1 MQRDL
6 KIEAAKPTDADG
18 IGDLYVAS
26 RAVTLSFLREV
37 HTPSE
42 MRAWVRDI
50 LLVRQTTW
58 VARVDDEL
66 FGFMTLDEDNIDQLY
81 LHPEMRRRGIG
92 SALVA
97 HAKTQNPHGL
107 RLVTFQKNLTA
118 RAFYEKHGFIPVAF
132 GDGSNNEEGEPD
144 VFYEWKP

>member
-1 MQRDL
+1 MLKDL
-6 KIEAAKPTDADG
+6 RIEAAKPTDAAK

-26 RAVTLSFLREV
+26 RAVALSFLHEV
-37 HTPSE
+37 HTPDE

-50 LLVRQTTW
+50 LLVRETTW
-58 VARVDDEL
+58 VASVGDDL
-66 FGFMTLDEDNIDQLY
+66 SGFMTLDNDEIDQLY

-97 HAKTQNPHGL
+97 HAKTQSPNGL

-118 RAFYEKHGFIPVAF
+118 RAFYEKHGFTPVAF
-132 GDGSNNEEGEPD
+132 GDGSKNEEGEPD

>member
-1 MQRDL
+1 MR
-6 KIEAAKPTDADG
+6 IEAAKPTDAAK

-26 RAVTLSFLREV
+26 RAVALSLLHEV
-37 HTPSE
+37 HTPNE

-50 LLVRQTTW
+50 LLVRETTW
-58 VARVDDEL
+58 VARVGDYL
-66 FGFMTLDEDNIDQLY
+66 SGFMTLDNDEIDQLY

-97 HAKTQNPHGL
+97 HAKTQSPNGL
-107 RLVTFQKNLTA
+107 RLVTFQRNLTA
-118 RAFYEKHGFIPVAF
+118 RAFYEKHGFTAVAF
-132 GDGSNNEEGEPD
+132 GDGSKNEEGEPD